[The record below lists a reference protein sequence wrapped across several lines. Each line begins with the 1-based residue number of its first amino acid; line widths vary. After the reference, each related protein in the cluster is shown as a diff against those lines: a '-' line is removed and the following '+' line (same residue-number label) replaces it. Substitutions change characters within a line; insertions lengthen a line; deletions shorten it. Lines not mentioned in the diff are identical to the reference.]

1 MDINEIMKELID
13 ENKKTEDPVYKAAY
27 LDGVLDFFNKM
38 KEQMRTVI
46 EAAAKGNGYRLRI
59 LTAEPNTKRISGVKV
74 WITTYFILYT
84 DD

>member
-38 KEQMRTVI
+38 KV
-46 EAAAKGNGYRLRI
+46 AKDNG
-59 LTAEPNTKRISGVKV
+59 
-74 WITTYFILYT
+74 
-84 DD
+84 